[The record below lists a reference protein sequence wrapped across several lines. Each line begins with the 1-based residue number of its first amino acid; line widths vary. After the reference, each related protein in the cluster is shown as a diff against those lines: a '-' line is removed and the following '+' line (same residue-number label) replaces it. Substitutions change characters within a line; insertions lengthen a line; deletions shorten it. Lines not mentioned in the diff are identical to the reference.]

1 MSKTKQ
7 QKIEETEKP
16 NEDLRL
22 TEEELKII
30 KELRSRDRELEL
42 IKKKKELARK
52 EHELKLAKQYEKDSN
67 KVRGKFKFH
76 EVPGGTL
83 RFSFKMYPQ
92 EKTKYYELVDE
103 GIYSIP
109 LNVAKHLNTSGK
121 IKIHTHKTNKN
132 GKPHIE
138 VGRIISRYSFN
149 SLDFLDVSDPDV
161 VQAIGPSNIEVI

>member
-7 QKIEETEKP
+7 QNIEEPK
-16 NEDLRL
+16 EDLRL

-30 KELRSRDRELEL
+30 KELRDRNRELEL

-52 EHELKLAKQYEKDSN
+52 EQELKIAKLYEKDSK
-67 KVRGKFKFH
+67 KVRGRFKFH

-103 GIYSIP
+103 CIYTVP

-121 IKIHTHKTNKN
+121 IKIHAHKTDKD
-132 GKPHIE
+132 GIPHIE
-138 VGRIISRYSFN
+138 VGRIVSRYSFS

-161 VQAIGPSNIEVI
+161 VNAIGPSDIEVI